1 MTSGVIG
8 ERAVVIG
15 AGIGGLAAAGALAP
29 YFERV
34 VVLERDTLPSQPA
47 HRAGTPQGRHLHSLL
62 MSGLLAL
69 DQLFPG
75 FETDLARAGAVP
87 IKVGLDARVERWP
100 YDPFPQR
107 DLGYVSC
114 AASRPTI
121 EHTVRSR
128 LEGIANATLRQ
139 HCRVRELVAAPGG
152 TRVTGVRY
160 ENPEGASET
169 LPADLVIDASG
180 RGAPTLTFLQS
191 IGQPLPEETTIGID
205 LHYSSCVFDSLCN
218 APTDWKGVFTLANAP
233 EELRGGIMFPQ
244 EGNRWI
250 VTLAGRHGVAMPS
263 DHDSFLGY
271 AQTLRTDTIYNAI
284 KGAKP
289 LSEVVRYATPESSL
303 RHFERL
309 DNFPQ
314 GLLPLGDAICRFNP
328 TWAQGMSVAA
338 QEACLLHRLLDRLS
352 DESDPIALLG
362 SAFFTD
368 IQPLLEAPWAVAM
381 QDFVYPQTRG
391 TRPADF
397 ETTLKFGAALNRIAA
412 DDAAIHKLTLEV
424 QHLLKPRSV
433 FRDPE
438 LVQRVMAEMA
448 KM

>member
-15 AGIGGLAAAGALAP
+15 ASMGGLAAAGALAP
-29 YFERV
+29 HFERV
-34 VVLERDTLPSQPA
+34 VVLEQGALASQPT
-47 HRAGTPQGRHLHSLL
+47 HRAGTPQGLHTQIIQ

-75 FETDLARAGAVP
+75 FEADLARAGAVP
-87 IKVGLDARVERWP
+87 IKVGLDLRIDRFP
-100 YDPFPQR
+100 YDPFPRR
-107 DLGYVSC
+107 DLGYVNY
-114 AASRPTI
+114 AASRPTFQ
-121 EHTVRSR
+121 HTVRSR
-128 LEGIANATLRQ
+128 LEGLANTILRH
-139 HCRVRELVAAPGG
+139 HCRVLELMAAPGS

-160 ENPEGASET
+160 ENPEGTIET

-191 IGQPLPEETTIGID
+191 IGRPLLEETTIGID
-205 LHYSSCVFDSLCN
+205 LHYSSCLFDTLSD
-218 APTDWKGVFTLANAP
+218 APTDWKGVMTLAKAP
-233 EELRGGIMFPQ
+233 DSRGGAMFPF
-244 EGNRWI
+244 EGNRWF
-250 VTLAGRHGVAMPS
+250 VTMVGRHGVAMPS
-263 DHDSFLGY
+263 DYDSFLGY
-271 AQTLRTDTIYNAI
+271 AQALRTPTIYNAI

-289 LSEVVRYATPESSL
+289 FSEVECYAFPESAR

-314 GLLPLGDAICRFNP
+314 GLLPLGDAICRFTP
-328 TWAQGMSVAA
+328 PVGHGISVAA
-338 QEACLLHRLLDRLS
+338 QEACVLHRVLDRLS
-352 DESDPIALLG
+352 GESDPIALLG
-362 SAFFTD
+362 PAFFAG
-368 IQPLLEAPWAVAM
+368 IQPLLEESWAVAM
-381 QDFVYPQTRG
+381 RDFVYPQTRG

-397 ETTLKFGAALNRIAA
+397 EATLKFGAALDRLAA
-412 DDAAIHKLTLEV
+412 DDAAIHKLTTEV

-438 LVQRVMAEMA
+438 LVRRVMAEMA